1 MKLRPF
7 ELTLVVIF
15 GIMAVIAL
23 FIINVYEPDPSSD
36 VDGQIAF
43 SGSVEIWGT
52 LPSNVIN
59 GVLGDLAED
68 VDAYKNVS
76 YKYYSPGQ
84 FDDALLRALANGE
97 GPDLLLI
104 SHEKLVEMRPRIQP
118 FSYESFPI
126 PDIRN
131 LYLDGVQI
139 FALSDGLYGYPI
151 AVDPMM
157 MYWNRNILTNKG
169 YLEPPRTWEVLVNTM
184 FPDLIQ
190 RNSDRTIT
198 LSVVA
203 MGEYKNVRNA
213 FGIISSLFIQG
224 GSQGV
229 AEVAGNQ
236 KTYTINLQSTE
247 NVEGDPLKAAAD
259 FYTRFSRPGNAL
271 YSWNRAFDEDRQQ
284 FISGDLAMYFGY
296 GSEALQIEQLNPNL
310 NFDIAEIPQGA
321 NASIRRTYGKF
332 YALTMLKASDNKSAA
347 SAVMFSLGGGAL
359 ASRIAMES
367 NMVPV
372 HRSIV
377 SQGSNTIYGRV
388 TYQSAQ
394 VALGW
399 LNPELTA
406 TDKIFET
413 LVTDINGNRRPLIDA
428 VNDVSLRLKAE
439 Y

>member
-7 ELTLVVIF
+7 ELTLVVAF
-15 GIMAVIAL
+15 GIMAMVAL
-23 FIINVYEPDPSSD
+23 FIVNSYEAGPSSG

-52 LPSNVIN
+52 LPADVIN
-59 GVLGDLAED
+59 GVLRDLTED
-68 VDAYKNVS
+68 IDEYRNVS
-76 YKYYSPGQ
+76 YKYYSPSN
-84 FDDALLRALANGE
+84 FNDKLLRALADGE

-104 SHEKLVEMRPRIQP
+104 SQEKLVEMRPRIQP
-118 FSYESFPI
+118 FSYEAFPI

-131 LYLDGVQI
+131 LYLDGAQI

-157 MYWNRNILTNKG
+157 MYWNRNILTNQG

-190 RNSDRTIT
+190 RNFDRTIT

-203 MGEYKNVRNA
+203 MGGYKNIRNA
-213 FGIISSLFIQG
+213 FGIISSLFIQR
-224 GSQGV
+224 GSQRVGD
-229 AEVAGNQ
+229 VAGNQ
-236 KTYTINLQSTE
+236 NKYTIKLQSTE
-247 NVEGDPLKAAAD
+247 NAEGDPLKAAAD
-259 FYTRFSRPGNAL
+259 FYTRFSRPSNAL
-271 YSWNRAFDEDRQQ
+271 YSWNHALDEDRQQ
-284 FISGDLAMYFGY
+284 FVSGDLVMYFGY
-296 GSEALQIEQLNPNL
+296 GSEGPQIELLNPNL

-321 NASIRRTYGKF
+321 NSNIRRTYGKF

-347 SAVMFSLGGGAL
+347 SVVMLNLSGEVLS
-359 ASRIAMES
+359 SRIAVES

-372 HRSIV
+372 RRSIV
-377 SQGSNTIYGRV
+377 SQGSNTIYGRA

-399 LNPELTA
+399 LNPELAA

-413 LVTDINGNRRPLIDA
+413 LVNDINENRRPLNEA
-428 VNDVSLRLKAE
+428 VNDVSLRLREE